1 MFARWHLFPI
11 AFVWA
16 NRNKKDRG
24 IGLKGRIVSRKKMRK
39 KRKKITKE
47 RDNGKREVGNRKRER
62 EDYSGH
68 ERREIKEHR
77 RTEKHRNVKTG
88 EQTNKGTEEQQ
99 VNREETGEHEKWE
112 WGKCGAKYT
121 TRKKTVRSFTRQ
133 REDPSSR
140 LKILA
145 KMLQNGVHHV
155 Q

>member
-1 MFARWHLFPI
+1 
-11 AFVWA
+11 
-16 NRNKKDRG
+16 
-24 IGLKGRIVSRKKMRK
+24 MRK
-39 KRKKITKE
+39 M
-47 RDNGKREVGNRKRER
+47 GNTKRER

-68 ERREIKEHR
+68 KRCEIKEYR

-88 EQTNKGTEEQQ
+88 EQTNKEREEQ
-99 VNREETGEHEKWE
+99 VSRGETGEHEKWE

-133 REDPSSR
+133 RKDPSSR